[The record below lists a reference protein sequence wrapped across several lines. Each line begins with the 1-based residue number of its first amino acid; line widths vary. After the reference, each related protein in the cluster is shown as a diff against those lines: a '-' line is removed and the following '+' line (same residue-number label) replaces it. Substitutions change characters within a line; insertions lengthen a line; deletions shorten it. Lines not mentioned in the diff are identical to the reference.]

1 VHHAY
6 SPYTFAGAAYSAT
19 WAQAWGDP
27 REYGGGMQGWGKRMG
42 AAIAGT
48 ESRSFFGKFLFPSL
62 LHQDPRYFAMY
73 DGPVSKRA
81 FHAVSRVFVTRA
93 DDGRSTFNTSGMLT
107 IAFTE
112 SLCTAW
118 SPEGRRGAGATFTR
132 MLGAMQGE
140 ATSYVLREFTPD
152 LLRIFKR
159 HAPRRLKRMGE
170 RLPAQVIVDNVK

>member
-1 VHHAY
+1 
-6 SPYTFAGAAYSAT
+6 
-19 WAQAWGDP
+19 
-27 REYGGGMQGWGKRMG
+27 MG

-48 ESRSFFGKFLFPSL
+48 ESRSFFGRFLFPSL

-73 DGPVSKRA
+73 DGPVTKRA

-107 IAFTE
+107 IEFTA

-118 SPEGRRGAGATFTR
+118 APEGRRDAGTTFTR
-132 MLGAMQGE
+132 MLGAVQGD
-140 ATSYVLREFTPD
+140 AASYLLREFTPD

-159 HAPRRLKRMGE
+159 HAPRRLKRIEE
-170 RLPAQVIVDNVK
+170 RLPSQFISDAAK